1 METLDLVGIG
11 VGPSNLSLAALAE
24 PVEDL
29 RTGFLESKPRFRW
42 HPGLMLPE
50 AWLQVSYLKDLVTL
64 VDPTSS
70 FSFLN
75 FLSEEGRI
83 FRALVANGMSCSRQE
98 FEQYYQWAAA
108 RISGIHWDSRVKSV
122 SVVDDRF
129 EVVCESGRKQ
139 TARSLVLGSGRE
151 PHLPHF
157 AAPFHGTRV
166 LHGSELLSVRP
177 DVAGR
182 RVMVVGAGQS
192 GAEVV
197 NHLLSGNAET
207 PAELTW
213 ISSRVG
219 FLPIDDS
226 PFSNEWFAPP
236 YVDYFHSLPPG
247 RRADLLGRQR
257 MASDGVSESLLRKIY
272 QRLYRLDHLE
282 GGTLSHRLLP
292 CRRVTD
298 LRGDAE
304 GLTVSV
310 LDTDR
315 DVRES
320 LPADVVVFCTGYR
333 SRFPDY
339 LEPLR
344 ESLTGAEGGFR
355 VRRDYS
361 LEWDGPPGLRI
372 FVQNFAEESHGIAD
386 PNLSLSAWRSARIVN
401 AAAGREVYRTAGA
414 STATAWSSA

>member
-1 METLDLVGIG
+1 MESFDLVGIG

-24 PVEDL
+24 PVEGL
-29 RTGFLESKPRFRW
+29 RAGFLESKPRFRW
-42 HPGLMLPE
+42 HPGLMLPD

-64 VDPTSS
+64 VDPTSR

-75 FLSEEGRI
+75 FLSEQGRI

-98 FEQYYQWAAA
+98 FEQYYQWAAE
-108 RISGIHWDSRVKSV
+108 GLPDIHWQSRVKSV
-122 SVVDDRF
+122 SVVGDRF
-129 EVVCESGRKQ
+129 EVVCDSGLTA

-151 PHLPHF
+151 PYLPPF
-157 AAPFHGTRV
+157 AAAFHGSRV

-177 DVAGR
+177 DLAGR

-197 NHLLSGNAET
+197 NYLLSEDAAT

-213 ISSRVG
+213 VSSRVG

-226 PFSNEWFAPP
+226 PFSNEWFAPS
-236 YVDYFHSLPPG
+236 YVDYFHSLPAG

-257 MASDGVSESLLRKIY
+257 LASDGVSESLLRKIY

-298 LRGDAE
+298 LRGHADGVE
-304 GLTVSV
+304 VSV

-315 DVRES
+315 DVRETV
-320 LPADVVVFCTGYR
+320 PADVVVFCTGYR

-344 ESLTGAEGGFR
+344 EALTGDGGAFR

-361 LEWDGPPGLRI
+361 LDWDGPPGLRV
-372 FVQNFAEESHGIAD
+372 FVQNFAEDSHGIAD

-401 AAAGREVYRTAGA
+401 AAVGREVYRTDGA